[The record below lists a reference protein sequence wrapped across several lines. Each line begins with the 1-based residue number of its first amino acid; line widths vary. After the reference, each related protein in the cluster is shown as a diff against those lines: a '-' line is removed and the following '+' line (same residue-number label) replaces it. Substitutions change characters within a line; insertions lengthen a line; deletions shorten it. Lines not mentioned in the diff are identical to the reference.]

1 MQEVHPN
8 MMFQKEDVLPY
19 MKGMWR
25 DALQSL
31 CGLSNEVFN
40 KKHQPCPH
48 CGGKDRFRW
57 TDKLITDGDG
67 GAVCN
72 GCGND
77 SGIGWLM
84 KLTGEPYSECINI
97 LGRFL
102 GKVPQEYIVKANKR
116 ASRASGYSFG
126 SQAPHENCVAVM
138 ERTKGA
144 FKTPLSVFEGIA
156 PPDDEMY
163 SVGVKVLENGGES
176 LIHAIP
182 CHLVHDDG
190 LDDEMCNILMIDE
203 LGEKSFYA
211 KDYTRGSVAVTG
223 KTDNAIYLCVDWVD
237 AQHIHLFTGQEVW
250 ACFSSYNVEIVAHR
264 YKGDRK
270 MRVVCKSTDQDVII
284 AAEER
289 GLDVMLPINDN
300 FRQGIERKLYKPETL
315 LPTR

>member
-1 MQEVHPN
+1 MHH
-8 MMFQKEDVLPY
+8 QKHDVLPR
-19 MKGMWR
+19 MLGMWQT
-25 DALQSL
+25 ALIKL
-31 CGLSNEVFN
+31 CNAPLSFFN
-40 KKHQPCPH
+40 GKHQPCLY
-48 CGGKDRFRW
+48 CGGKDRARW
-57 TDKLITDGDG
+57 TDNLAIKGDG
-67 GAVCN
+67 GNICN
-72 GCGND
+72 QCGND
-77 SGIGWLM
+77 SGIGLFM
-84 KLTGEPYSECINI
+84 RLRGESYSEAIDT
-97 LGRFL
+97 LGDWL
-102 GKVPQEYIVKANKR
+102 NLVPVEVISKANKR
-116 ASRASGYSFG
+116 ASSASGYSFG

-138 ERTKGA
+138 ERTKGV

-163 SVGVKVLENGGES
+163 SVGVKTLENGGES

-203 LGEKSFYA
+203 EGEQKFYA

-223 KTDNAIYLCVDWVD
+223 KTDNTIYLCVDWVD
-237 AQHIHLFTGQEVW
+237 AQHIHLSTGQEVW

-284 AAEER
+284 TAEER